1 MRPVDRGPWP
11 LDDENRTKSLHP
23 YQRAKADLLE
33 RLGNYCSYCERTGD
47 LHVEHVI
54 SRKRCLELEEEWTN
68 L

>member
-1 MRPVDRGPWP
+1 MVLTPC
-11 LDDENRTKSLHP
+11 H
-23 YQRAKADLLE
+23 E
-33 RLGNYCSYCERTGD
+33 RLIGNYCSYCERTGD